1 MSPLDQIADFANIP
15 LDIDVELGR
24 RIMTLAEVL
33 ELRPA
38 SVIPIARSAGDNID
52 VLIGGTVVG
61 YAEIVIIEEAVG
73 VRITDFCQEE

>member
-1 MSPLDQIADFANIP
+1 MSPVDQIADFANIP

-33 ELRPA
+33 ELRPD

-52 VLIGGTVVG
+52 VLIGGTVIG

>member
-33 ELRPA
+33 ELRPE

-52 VLIGGTVVG
+52 VLIGGTVIG

>member
-1 MSPLDQIADFANIP
+1 MSPVDQIADFADIP

-33 ELRPA
+33 ELRPE

-52 VLIGGTVVG
+52 ILVGGTVIG

>member
-1 MSPLDQIADFANIP
+1 MSPVDQIADFANIP

-52 VLIGGTVVG
+52 VLIGGTVIG